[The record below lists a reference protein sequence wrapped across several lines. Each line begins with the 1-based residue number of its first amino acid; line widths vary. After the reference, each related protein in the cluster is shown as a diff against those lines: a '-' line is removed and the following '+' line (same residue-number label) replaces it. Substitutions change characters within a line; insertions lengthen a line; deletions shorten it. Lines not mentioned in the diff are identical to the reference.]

1 MEPHGGPVSGV
12 DRRAIFLSLKARD
25 SSSRVVVH
33 AQQPWDCDEIPWR
46 DKIPGCCCVEM
57 ASVGLHQF
65 AEKAIEPSKRCSW

>member
-1 MEPHGGPVSGV
+1 MGVQFLGSIGGP
-12 DRRAIFLSLKARD
+12 FFWSLKAKEF
-25 SSSRVVVH
+25 SSRVVVH

-65 AEKAIEPSKRCSW
+65 AEKAFEPSKRCSW